1 MTPIRLALA
10 QINPA
15 VGALE
20 ENRAQIETRLDES
33 RRLGVTVVLFPE
45 LVLSGYPPEDLLL
58 NEDFVTATRTQLER
72 LLPATRGLLAVVG
85 LPLVHDGQLR
95 NAAALLV
102 DGRWVDTYA
111 KGTLP
116 NYGVFDEKRYF
127 RPGLRCPV
135 YAWDGPSFGIN
146 ICEDLWAPHGVP
158 ERQARAGARWLWNLS
173 SSPYHAEKGIEREAL
188 LCRRARAHGVAIAYC
203 NLVGGQDELV
213 FDGESLFVDASG
225 TVRARG
231 PQFREALVVVDVEEA
246 WLGSGHGPVSAR
258 PASQESPAASPVDPA
273 LLPASSGGSPV
284 DAALR
289 PASPHASPI
298 DTALPPASSRDV
310 DPLDGEP
317 QAEWI
322 EELEGRFFVERV
334 ELGMVPGTASPAP
347 ALDPSPAR
355 AFDPSLAAALDPT
368 PAPAFDPSPAPT
380 SLPPP
385 AAPRDRLPIP
395 GSNRGITERLG
406 PEAEIYE
413 ALVLGLGDYCAK
425 NRFRSVVLGLSG
437 GIDSALTAA
446 IAADA
451 LGPQRVTGVSLPTRF
466 NSATSRAGA
475 REVAENLGIC
485 FREVPIETLHRLYLE
500 TLKPVLGD
508 ATGGVTG
515 ENIQARIRGTLLMA
529 LSNAEGSLLLAT
541 GNKSELAVGYCTLYG
556 DMAGGFAVIQDVPKT
571 LVYRLARFR
580 NARSP
585 AIPEDTL
592 TRPPSA
598 ELRENQVD
606 QDTLPP
612 YDILDEIVQARMER
626 EESPATLVARGL
638 EKRWVELVYRWIDG
652 NEYKRRQAPPG
663 VKITPRS
670 FGRDRR
676 YPVSNGWR
684 WGG

>member
-1 MTPIRLALA
+1 MMTAIRLALA

-15 VGALE
+15 VGAIE
-20 ENRAQIETRLDES
+20 ENRKRIAARLEEARQLDA
-33 RRLGVTVVLFPE
+33 VVVLFPE
-45 LVLSGYPPEDLLL
+45 LVLTGYPPEDLLL
-58 NEDFVTATRTQLER
+58 NEEFVAATRRQLE
-72 LLPATRGLLAVVG
+72 LLVPATRGLLAVIGV
-85 LPLVHDGQLR
+85 PLVFDGHLR
-95 NAAALLV
+95 NTAAVLA

-135 YAWDGPSFGIN
+135 YAWDGPPFGVN

-173 SSPYHAEKGIEREAL
+173 SSPYHAEKGLEREAL

-203 NLVGGQDELV
+203 NIVGGQDELV

-231 PQFREALVVVDVEEA
+231 PQFREALVVVDVEDK
-246 WLGSGHGPVSAR
+246 WLGSGQGPVGAR
-258 PASQESPAASPVDPA
+258 PGTSRNVDLVA
-273 LLPASSGGSPV
+273 V
-284 DAALR
+284 
-289 PASPHASPI
+289 
-298 DTALPPASSRDV
+298 V
-310 DPLDGEP
+310 GEP

-322 EELEGRFFVERV
+322 EDLEEQFFVEQVDLRAV
-334 ELGMVPGTASPAP
+334 GGTA
-347 ALDPSPAR
+347 
-355 AFDPSLAAALDPT
+355 SLAAAFG
-368 PAPAFDPSPAPT
+368 PAPAFAPSAPPAQP
-380 SLPPP
+380 PPP
-385 AAPRDRLPIP
+385 AAPHDRIPIP

-413 ALVLGLGDYCAK
+413 ALVLGLRDYCAK
-425 NRFRSVVLGLSG
+425 NRFRAVVLGLSG

-451 LGPQRVTGVSLPTRF
+451 LGPKQVTGVSLPTRF
-466 NSATSRAGA
+466 NSATSRTGA
-475 REVAENLGIC
+475 REVAEKLGIC
-485 FREVPIETLHRLYLE
+485 FREVPIETLHQLYLE
-500 TLKPVLGD
+500 TLSPVLGD
-508 ATGGVTG
+508 VLRDVTGNGTGGVTS

-529 LSNAEGSLLLAT
+529 LSNAKGSLLLTT

-571 LVYRLARFR
+571 AVYRLARYR
-580 NARSP
+580 NSRSP
-585 AIPEDTL
+585 VIPQDTL

-598 ELRENQVD
+598 ELRENQTD

-612 YDILDEIVQARMER
+612 YEILDEIVQARMEH
-626 EESPATLVARGL
+626 EESPAALVARGL
-638 EKRWVELVYRWIDG
+638 EKRWVELVYRWIDA
-652 NEYKRRQAPPG
+652 NEFKRRQAPPG
-663 VKITPRS
+663 IKITPRS

>member
-1 MTPIRLALA
+1 MPAIRLGLA

-15 VGALE
+15 VGALA
-20 ENRAQIETRLDES
+20 ENRHRIASRLEEA
-33 RRLGVTVVLFPE
+33 RRLGTIAVLFPE
-45 LVLSGYPPEDLLL
+45 LALTGYPPEDLLL
-58 NEDFVTATRTQLER
+58 NEEFVAAARRQLE
-72 LLPATRGLLAVVG
+72 LLIPATRGLLAVVG
-85 LPLVHDGQLR
+85 VPLVLDGHLR
-95 NAAALLV
+95 NAAAVLA
-102 DGRWVDTYA
+102 DGQWVDTYA

-135 YAWDGPSFGIN
+135 YDWSGPAFGVN
-146 ICEDLWAPHGVP
+146 ICEDLWAVHGVP
-158 ERQARAGARWLWNLS
+158 ERQARAGARWLWNIS
-173 SSPYHAEKGIEREAL
+173 SSPYHAEKGVEREAL
-188 LCRRARAHGVAIAYC
+188 MCRRARAHGVAIAYC

-213 FDGESLFVDASG
+213 FDGDSLFVDASG

-246 WLGSGHGPVSAR
+246 WVGTGAGPISL
-258 PASQESPAASPVDPA
+258 PPSPGNGRSTSPGDAA
-273 LLPASSGGSPV
+273 LPRASSIGWADSPV
-284 DAALR
+284 DA
-289 PASPHASPI
+289 
-298 DTALPPASSRDV
+298 ALPPASSRDV
-310 DPLDGEP
+310 DALDGEP

-322 EELEGRFFVERV
+322 GELEKQFYVERV
-334 ELGMVPGTASPAP
+334 ELGAIGDLAPHGTSRDMMPPGSARTARAGSATGRSTAAPELTSIPAVNRGTA
-347 ALDPSPAR
+347 
-355 AFDPSLAAALDPT
+355 
-368 PAPAFDPSPAPT
+368 
-380 SLPPP
+380 
-385 AAPRDRLPIP
+385 
-395 GSNRGITERLG
+395 ERLS
-406 PEAEIYE
+406 PDAEIYA

-451 LGPQRVTGVSLPTRF
+451 LGPERVTGISMPTRF

-475 REVAENLGIC
+475 REMAASLGIR
-485 FREVPIETLHRLYLE
+485 FRELPIEALYQQYLE
-500 TLKPVLGD
+500 TLTPVLKD

-529 LSNAEGSLLLAT
+529 MSNADGSLLLAT
-541 GNKSELAVGYCTLYG
+541 GNKSEMAVGYCTLYG
-556 DMAGGFAVIQDVPKT
+556 DMAGGFAVIKDVPKT
-571 LVYRLARFR
+571 LVYRLARYR
-580 NARSP
+580 NAQSRV
-585 AIPEDTL
+585 IPEDTL

-598 ELRENQVD
+598 ELRENQKD

-612 YDILDEIVQARMER
+612 YDVLDEIVQARMER
-626 EESPATLVARGL
+626 EESPAALIARGL
-638 EKRWVELVYRWIDG
+638 EKKWVDLVYRWIDG

>member
-1 MTPIRLALA
+1 MTAIRLALA

-20 ENRAQIETRLDES
+20 ENRKKITARLEEARRLDA
-33 RRLGVTVVLFPE
+33 VVVLFPE
-45 LVLSGYPPEDLLL
+45 LVLTGYPPEDLLL
-58 NEDFVTATRTQLER
+58 NGDFVAATRRQLE
-72 LLPATRGLLAVVG
+72 LLVPATRGLVAVVG
-85 LPLVHDGQLR
+85 VPLVVDGHLR
-95 NAAALLV
+95 NAAAVLA

-135 YAWDGPSFGIN
+135 YAWAGPAFGIN

-173 SSPYHAEKGIEREAL
+173 SSPYHAEKGLEREAL
-188 LCRRARAHGVAIAYC
+188 LCRRARTHDVAIAYC
-203 NLVGGQDELV
+203 NIVGGQDELV

-231 PQFREALVVVDVEEA
+231 PQFREALVIVDVMEE
-246 WLGSGHGPVSAR
+246 WLGSGSTPVS
-258 PASQESPAASPVDPA
+258 D
-273 LLPASSGGSPV
+273 
-284 DAALR
+284 
-289 PASPHASPI
+289 
-298 DTALPPASSRDV
+298 SSRDA
-310 DPLDGEP
+310 DSLDGEP

-322 EELEGRFFVERV
+322 GELEGRFFVDQVDLRRF
-334 ELGMVPGTASPAP
+334 GGTVP
-347 ALDPSPAR
+347 L
-355 AFDPSLAAALDPT
+355 
-368 PAPAFDPSPAPT
+368 APAFDPT
-380 SLPPP
+380 
-385 AAPRDRLPIP
+385 AAPEPLPSPVAPRGRIPIP
-395 GSNRGITERLG
+395 ASNRGITVRLG

-451 LGPQRVTGVSLPTRF
+451 LGPKQVTGVSLPTRF

-475 REVAENLGIC
+475 REVAEKLGIC
-485 FREVPIETLHRLYLE
+485 FREVPIETLRDLYIEIL
-500 TLKPVLGD
+500 TPVLGD

-515 ENIQARIRGTLLMA
+515 ENIQARIRATLLMA
-529 LSNAEGSLLLAT
+529 LSNAEGSLLLTT

-556 DMAGGFAVIQDVPKT
+556 DMAGGFAVIQDVPKM
-571 LVYRLARFR
+571 LVYRLARYR
-580 NARSP
+580 NSRSP
-585 AIPEDTL
+585 VIPEDTL

-598 ELRENQVD
+598 ELRENQTD

-612 YDILDEIVQARMER
+612 YEILDEIVQARMER
-626 EESPATLVARGL
+626 EESPAALVARGL
-638 EKRWVELVYRWIDG
+638 DKRWVDLVYRWIDG
-652 NEYKRRQAPPG
+652 NEFKRRQAPPG
-663 VKITPRS
+663 IKITPRS

-684 WGG
+684 WGGK

>member
-1 MTPIRLALA
+1 MTAIRLALA

-20 ENRAQIETRLDES
+20 ENRTRIAARLDEC

-58 NEDFVTATRTQLER
+58 NEEFVAATRTQLER
-72 LLPATRGLLAVVG
+72 LVPATRGLLAVVG

-135 YAWDGPSFGIN
+135 YTWDGPSFGIN
-146 ICEDLWAPHGVP
+146 ICEDLWALHGVP

-173 SSPYHAEKGIEREAL
+173 SSPYHAEKGLEREAL
-188 LCRRARAHGVAIAYC
+188 LCRRARTHGVAIAYC

-213 FDGESLFVDASG
+213 FDGESLFVDAAG

-231 PQFREALVVVDVEEA
+231 PQFREALVVMDVEEG
-246 WLGSGHGPVSAR
+246 WLGSGYGPVSAR
-258 PASQESPAASPVDPA
+258 PSSEASPAASPA
-273 LLPASSGGSPV
+273 
-284 DAALR
+284 DA
-289 PASPHASPI
+289 
-298 DTALPPASSRDV
+298 ALPPASSRDV
-310 DPLDGEP
+310 DSLDGEP

-322 EELEGRFFVERV
+322 EDLEEQFFVERV
-334 ELGMVPGTASPAP
+334 ELGMVGGTVSVAPG
-347 ALDPSPAR
+347 
-355 AFDPSLAAALDPT
+355 FDPSAARASLPSSV
-368 PAPAFDPSPAPT
+368 APA
-380 SLPPP
+380 SLPSSAAPASFP
-385 AAPRDRLPIP
+385 SSAAPRDRLPIP
-395 GSNRGITERLG
+395 ESNRGITQRLG

-413 ALVLGLGDYCAK
+413 ALVLGLRDYCAK

-446 IAADA
+446 IAVDA
-451 LGPQRVTGVSLPTRF
+451 LGPQQVTGVSLPTRF

-475 REVAENLGIC
+475 REVAEKLGIR
-485 FREVPIETLHRLYLE
+485 FRELPIETLRHLYLE
-500 TLKPVLGD
+500 TLTPVLGD
-508 ATGGVTG
+508 ATGGVTS

-529 LSNAEGSLLLAT
+529 MSNAEGSLLLAT

-571 LVYRLARFR
+571 LVYRLARYR
-580 NARSP
+580 NSRSP
-585 AIPEDTL
+585 VIPADTL

-612 YDILDEIVQARMER
+612 YEILDEIVQARMER
-626 EESPATLVARGL
+626 EESPAALVARGL
-638 EKRWVELVYRWIDG
+638 DKRWVELVYRWFDG
-652 NEYKRRQAPPG
+652 IEYKLRHAPPG
-663 VKITPRS
+663 FKINPRS